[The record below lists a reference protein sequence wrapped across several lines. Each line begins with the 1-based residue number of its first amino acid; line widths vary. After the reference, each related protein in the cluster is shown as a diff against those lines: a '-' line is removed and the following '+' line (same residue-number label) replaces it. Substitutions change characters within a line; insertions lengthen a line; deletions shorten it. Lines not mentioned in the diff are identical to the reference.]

1 MRIMND
7 AMNDAIGVFET
18 REDDLFTIAVSDE
31 ALEATACAGAE
42 GSRAFTAAL
51 CTVMADCS
59 S

>member
-1 MRIMND
+1 MND
-7 AMNDAIGVFET
+7 AMNDAIGVFEPS
-18 REDDLFTIAVSDE
+18 EDDLFTIAVMDE
-31 ALEATACAGAE
+31 ALEAAACAGAE